1 MIWNTTVTIQ
11 GAQDQSQR
19 YESVNDK
26 NMNVDYRAQDMTK
39 DRTVNESELL
49 RCRNHTGLKST

>member
-1 MIWNTTVTIQ
+1 MIWDTTNTIQ

-26 NMNVDYRAQDMTK
+26 NMIAVYGAQDMINH
-39 DRTVNESELL
+39 RTVNES
-49 RCRNHTGLKST
+49 